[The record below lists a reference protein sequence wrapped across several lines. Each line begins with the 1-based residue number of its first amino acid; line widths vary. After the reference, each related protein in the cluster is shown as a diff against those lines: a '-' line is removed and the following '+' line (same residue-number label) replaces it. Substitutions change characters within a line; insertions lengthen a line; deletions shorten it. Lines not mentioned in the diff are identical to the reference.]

1 MTRLGLMLACLV
13 LMAGCSSLNPNDHTH
28 PGQVALGADGYT
40 VTAEFADMQNVVANS
55 TVQLDNVVIGTV
67 TKISVENWSARVT
80 MRLLDSVRLP
90 ANAVVRIGQKTL
102 LGAQYVEVVIP
113 RRPQGRL
120 ADGASIPLSASGA
133 YPATEQV
140 LAGVSLL
147 LNNGGLSQISTITG
161 ELNAALS
168 GRVPDTR
175 ALIERLNTLLGTLDA
190 SKHDLLR
197 VLDSADSLAARVA
210 GQSERVHDAVRAL
223 GPGIRAVAAQR
234 RELVDALTDLGR
246 FSVSAESVVTSSK
259 SALLS
264 NLRSLRPVL
273 KDLAEAGSDVTNS
286 LKYFL
291 TVPFPVNT
299 TSNMVRGDY
308 ANLFMTFDVSPQAL
322 ADSFLGVGRAG
333 PAFESG
339 NPLTSPLGPSP
350 SEVAPRTGLT
360 PHTSSPSTSTPT
372 PAAMP
377 EPNPVPAP
385 CSLLASLLGDCA

>member
-1 MTRLGLMLACLV
+1 MTRVGMLLTCLV
-13 LMAGCSSLNPNDHTH
+13 LVAGCSSLNPNDHTH

-40 VTAEFADMQNVVANS
+40 VTAEFADMQNVVPNS

-67 TKISVENWSARVT
+67 TKISVEDWSARVT

-90 ANAVVRIGQKTL
+90 ANAQVRIGQKTL
-102 LGAQYVEVVIP
+102 LGAQYVEVMIP
-113 RRPQGRL
+113 GRPQGTL
-120 ADGASIPLSASGA
+120 TDGASIPMDASGV

-197 VLDSADSLAARVA
+197 VLDSADSLAARVS
-210 GQSERVHDAVRAL
+210 GQSERVHDAVLAL
-223 GPGIRAVAAQR
+223 APGIRAVAAQR

-259 SALLS
+259 TALLA

-273 KDLAEAGSDVTNS
+273 KDLAEAGSDVANS

-308 ANLFMTFDVSPQAL
+308 TNLFMTFDVSPEAL
-322 ADSFLGVGRAG
+322 ADSFLGIGRAG
-333 PAFESG
+333 PAFEAG
-339 NPLTSPLGPSP
+339 NPLTSPLGSSP
-350 SEVAPRTGLT
+350 TEVAPRSGLASGT
-360 PHTSSPSTSTPT
+360 ASPSAPAPT
-372 PAAMP
+372 PAP
-377 EPNPVPAP
+377 TPDTDPGPAP
-385 CSLLASLLGDCA
+385 CSLLASLLGGCA

>member
-1 MTRLGLMLACLV
+1 MTRLGMLLTCLV
-13 LMAGCSSLNPNDHTH
+13 LVAGCSSLNPNDHTH

-40 VTAEFADMQNVVANS
+40 VTAEFADMQNVVPNS

-67 TKISVENWSARVT
+67 TKIRVEDWSAKVT
-80 MRLLDSVRLP
+80 MRLLDSVPLP
-90 ANAVVRIGQKTL
+90 ANAQVRIGQKTL
-102 LGAQYVEVVIP
+102 LGAQYVEVMTP
-113 RRPQGRL
+113 GRPQGTL
-120 ADGASIPLSASGA
+120 TDGASIPLDASGV

-190 SKHDLLR
+190 SRHDLLR
-197 VLDSADSLAARVA
+197 VLDSADSLAARVS
-210 GQSERVHDAVRAL
+210 GQSDRVHDAVLTL

-234 RELVDALTDLGR
+234 RALVDALTDLGR
-246 FSVSAESVVTSSK
+246 FSVSAESVVTSSRT
-259 SALLS
+259 ALLA

-273 KDLAEAGSDVTNS
+273 EDLAEAGSDVANS

-308 ANLFMTFDVSPQAL
+308 TNLFMTFDVSPEAL
-322 ADSFLGVGRAG
+322 ADSFLGSGRAG
-333 PAFESG
+333 PAFEAG
-339 NPLTSPLGPSP
+339 NPLTAPLGTSP
-350 SEVAPRTGLT
+350 TEVAPPDGLT
-360 PHTSSPSTSTPT
+360 SGTSSPGAPAPT
-372 PAAMP
+372 PSATP
-377 EPNPVPAP
+377 EPDSDPAP
-385 CSLLASLLGDCA
+385 CSVLASLLGGCA